1 MTPGFIGL
9 IYKYTR
15 SLRSLLSKKFGDFSH
30 HYIFNGQT
38 VSIRGTVKGELL
50 LIHIIHFIGFSN
62 FFFSDYAQG
71 NVSLKSVSKMEKLN
85 YG

>member
-1 MTPGFIGL
+1 MGL

-50 LIHIIHFIGFSN
+50 LILLDFPIFS
-62 FFFSDYAQG
+62 SHTMPRERCCL
-71 NVSLKSVSKMEKLN
+71 SLLVKWRNLTMVN
-85 YG
+85 YKANC